1 MKLLALLLAV
11 ISCSPEITSIGSPA
25 QCKDLP
31 CRMTIPINPTS
42 PPTWP
47 LTLTGPNDGE
57 PATAS
62 TVNGP
67 FQSLIDASESA
78 RLITYG
84 QTRRYM
90 SVDNASNLSVGPLI
104 AVTLKTGGVWQTYA
118 NSVPLTKALSG
129 LTSNVLYNVYVY
141 YSAGLQIQVSTDVV
155 DDTRSYKSGDEGY
168 VFVGYVLVD
177 SFGNTVPATFNG
189 TTYTYYSL
197 SVSGG
202 GADGN
207 LVLDNGSSTALTP
220 VPLNC
225 VPAYALSATLTTTAQ
240 LAGASEYTLIAS
252 TAGKNLQILQTWAAG
267 ATSIQLATTQAPF
280 QGTARV
286 DYVVASGTDV
296 LTIWV
301 TSFTI

>member
-1 MKLLALLLAV
+1 
-11 ISCSPEITSIGSPA
+11 
-25 QCKDLP
+25 
-31 CRMTIPINPTS
+31 MTTPINPTT

-47 LTLTGPNDGE
+47 LTLTGPSDGE
-57 PATAS
+57 IATAV

-90 SVDNASNLSVGPLI
+90 TLDNAGNLSVGPLI
-104 AVTLKTGGVWQTYA
+104 AVTLKTGGVWQTY
-118 NSVPLTKALSG
+118 SSTVPLTKALSG
-129 LTSNVLYNVYVY
+129 LASNVLYNVYVY
-141 YSAGLQIQVSTDVV
+141 YSGGLQIQVSVDVV
-155 DDTRSYKSGDEGY
+155 DDTRSYKDGDEGY

-189 TTYTYYSL
+189 TTYNYYSL

-207 LVLDNGSSTALTP
+207 LVLDNGSSTVLTA

-225 VPAYALSATLTTTAQ
+225 VPAYALSATLTSTAQ
-240 LAGASEYTLIAS
+240 LTGASEYTVLA

-267 ATSIQLATTQAPF
+267 ATSIQLATTMASF
-280 QGTARV
+280 QGTASL
-286 DYVVASGTDV
+286 DYVVLSGTDV
-296 LTIWV
+296 LTVWV